1 MESSNKEI
9 PCALLIDDNDDND
22 NDNEK
27 NKIELVLFTNRDI
40 EMGIPIPVSETTH
53 PELLIRR
60 SKYDLYKY
68 CIVVP
73 LSFIIIIA
81 IIYYT

>member
-9 PCALLIDDNDDND
+9 PCALLIDDND

-40 EMGIPIPVSETTH
+40 EMGIPVSETTH
-53 PELLIRR
+53 PELLARR